1 MSEPFVV
8 GILYPTWWNNDLDE
22 QVAALQAIDPRIEV
36 IVEAYE
42 ESSELRTARG
52 HPPWD
57 DHVHLAPELSDD
69 QRRMFERIDCCVTL
83 DLPFGVASVAPR
95 LKWVQSLGAG
105 VAQLWSAGL
114 AEAGIR
120 LTSAAGVNA
129 TSIAE
134 FVMMRVLGFYKNVRL
149 LDDAQWRGEWEPL
162 FGTEVA
168 GMTMGLIGLG
178 QINQRVAAR
187 ARAFDMELLA
197 VRNSGSPSDL
207 VDEVVGPD
215 RLHDV
220 LGRSD
225 VVVAAVP
232 ESSDTADTMDADAF
246 AAMPAGSTFVNVGRG
261 PFVVEEALIG
271 ALESGHLRAAAIDV
285 ARVEPLPPDSPLWT
299 AKNLFVS
306 AHCSSAPDRLFPNL
320 HDLFADNIR
329 RFLAD
334 EPLRNE
340 QTP

>member
-83 DLPFGVASVAPR
+83 DLPFDVASVAPR

-149 LDDAQWRGEWEPL
+149 LDHAQQRAEWEPL
-162 FGTEVA
+162 FGMEVA